1 MCCCLLHGVVVWWM
15 VGLIVWSWLFW
26 VGEWVGVAFV
36 YCDCWYCLICML
48 FGVLIGLGL
57 GLYTLRVIVLLVGLL
72 WLWVFGF
79 CYVFLVVTRLMRL
92 CFDCLVCWLVVCWLF
107 SCCLF

>member
-1 MCCCLLHGVVVWWM
+1 MIWLFEVGCFLLVDGWIVALCIVI
-15 VGLIVWSWLFW
+15 VGIVW
-26 VGEWVGVAFV
+26 FV
-36 YCDCWYCLICML
+36 CL

-79 CYVFLVVTRLMRL
+79 CYVFLVITWLVSL
-92 CFDCLVCWLVVCWLF
+92 CFDCLVCF
-107 SCCLF
+107 D